1 VLCGAGATARVKSA
15 LLELLPESLKLIF
28 QLGSFSPAHWTAAAT
43 SDSVLGLERLSNKS
57 SVVFR
62 CRATRIPATIASTRL
77 RPSSITKI
85 DFHFGVG
92 LSSAAGDHLIGI
104 GYSFRIQAIRR

>member
-1 VLCGAGATARVKSA
+1 MLCGAGATARVKSA

-57 SVVFR
+57 SVVF
-62 CRATRIPATIASTRL
+62 
-77 RPSSITKI
+77 K
-85 DFHFGVG
+85 
-92 LSSAAGDHLIGI
+92 
-104 GYSFRIQAIRR
+104 